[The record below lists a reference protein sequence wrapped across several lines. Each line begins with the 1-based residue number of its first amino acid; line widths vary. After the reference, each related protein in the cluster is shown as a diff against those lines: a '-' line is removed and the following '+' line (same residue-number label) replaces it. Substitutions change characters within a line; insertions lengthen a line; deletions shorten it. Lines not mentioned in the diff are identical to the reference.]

1 MEECLNTIQ
10 SLPLPYIY
18 FALGFFCILENL
30 IPPVPGDTVLVFGA
44 FLVGKGVLNLLWVCI
59 STILGTFLGFML
71 LFWVGIF
78 LRDRFLKGDVWF
90 FKRSDI
96 ERAIKWFERYGYL
109 FVLINRFLPGIRSVI
124 SISAGITKLRPSMVA
139 IYCLIGSALWNGIW
153 IYMGYLI
160 GKNWQFFSSA
170 VSDMIK
176 RYQIA
181 ILILLCIAFIFYL
194 FKKRFFK
201 R

>member
-71 LFWVGIF
+71 LFWIGTVLG
-78 LRDRFLKGDVWF
+78 DRFLKGDIWF

-176 RYQIA
+176 RYQIS